1 MAVHS
6 QWADSARA
14 IWIKLRSK
22 LKVIQFINQQPP
34 PVSLAGTRPRAREL
48 KCVCTKPCWLSK
60 LLLCADVAL
69 VRTPIPIAL
78 DYSGCGDAGNE
89 LSVKEHQKLKAGKW
103 KAGGYETGITIKD
116 NLCVTFR
123 TPGKS
128 GFICLLMSLYREQSN
143 ICLITFNFLAI
154 MSTILQFS
162 GVISYQDI
170 IQFWCLFICISCSIA
185 AHVKKKKSLC
195 FLHLLFGIS
204 QWK

>member
-1 MAVHS
+1 MS
-6 QWADSARA
+6 WQCARY
-14 IWIKLRSK
+14 L
-22 LKVIQFINQQPP
+22 NTPP
-34 PVSLAGTRPRAREL
+34 FPPCICRRNTSTRAHRREL
-48 KCVCTKPCWLSK
+48 KCMCTKPCWLSK

-78 DYSGCGDAGNE
+78 DYSGCGDVGNE

-128 GFICLLMSLYREQSN
+128 GFICLLRSLYREQCD
-143 ICLITFNFLAI
+143 IFLLTFNFLAI
-154 MSTILQFS
+154 MLTVLQFS

-170 IQFWCLFICISCSIA
+170 IQFRCLFIFISFSN
-185 AHVKKKKSLC
+185 LC
-195 FLHLLFGIS
+195 FLRLFFEIS